1 MARTGL
7 YHPGGWLH
15 TLVPDQPDTIEL
27 RRSEVPAVS
36 DMRSTG
42 DIYQQIGVRTVI
54 NGRGATTAVGGTLMA
69 PEVLRAMVD
78 AAGAFVAIEELDE
91 AVGKRIAEVTG
102 AEAGC
107 VVNGSAAG
115 MALASAAC
123 IAGTDP
129 ARIRQLPVSDG
140 LANEII
146 IHRCHRINYDIMF
159 RLGGGRLVEIG
170 RPLVAAPADLAAAIN
185 ERTAAVAWIDSTSTE
200 PGAIGFDQVVA
211 MAHEHGLPVI
221 VDAASTLPPVN
232 HLRRWI
238 DRGAD
243 LVIYS
248 GGKGIRGP
256 QDSGL
261 LAGRRDLIE
270 AARANANPHAG
281 VGRGMK
287 VSKEAMAGL
296 WAALDLFQRTDHAAE
311 YRTHLAQANCILAG
325 LQSRRDLVLTLESD
339 WEQWPAPVVRIH
351 PPGDSWQ
358 PEELRDALAAGD
370 PSIHVTIERGGLLI
384 STHCLLPGQELVFV
398 DRLSTIL
405 DAREQS
411 EG

>member
-1 MARTGL
+1 M
-7 YHPGGWLH
+7 
-15 TLVPDQPDTIEL
+15 
-27 RRSEVPAVS
+27 S
-36 DMRSTG
+36 
-42 DIYQQIGVRTVI
+42 
-54 NGRGATTAVGGTLMA
+54 

-78 AAGAFVAIEELDE
+78 AAGAFVVLEELDE

-115 MALASAAC
+115 MALAAAAC

-129 ARIRQLPVSDG
+129 DRIRRLPDSDG
-140 LANEII
+140 WANEII
-146 IHRCHRINYDIMF
+146 IHRCHRINYDLMF

-170 RPLVAAPADLAAAIN
+170 HPLVTDVGELEAAIG
-185 ERTAAVAWIDSTSTE
+185 ERTAAIAWIDSPSVT
-200 PGAIGFDQVVA
+200 PGALPFDQVVA
-211 MAHEHGLPVI
+211 LAHRHGLPVI

-232 HLRRWI
+232 HLTRWI

-261 LAGRRDLIE
+261 LTGRRDLIE

-281 VGRGMK
+281 IGRGMK

-296 WAALDLFQRTDHAAE
+296 WVALDLFQCTDHEAE
-311 YRTHLAQANCILAG
+311 YRDHSEQAERIVAG
-325 LQSRRDLVLTLESD
+325 LRGRSDVVCTLESD
-339 WEQWPAPVVRIH
+339 WEAWPAPVVRLH
-351 PPGDSWQ
+351 PVDGSWR
-358 PEELRDALAAGD
+358 PEDIRDELAAGE
-370 PSIHVTIERGGLLI
+370 PSIHVTVERGGLLI
-384 STHCLLPGQELVFV
+384 STHCLLPGDEITFV
-398 DRLSTIL
+398 DRLSTVL
-405 DAREQS
+405 DARQ
-411 EG
+411 